1 MNVCKGACFLT
12 HRVYVHLYVQC
23 YQTADGLAFLH
34 SVKPPILHRDLRS
47 ANILMDSSGRVKVL
61 EASGS

>member
-1 MNVCKGACFLT
+1 MT